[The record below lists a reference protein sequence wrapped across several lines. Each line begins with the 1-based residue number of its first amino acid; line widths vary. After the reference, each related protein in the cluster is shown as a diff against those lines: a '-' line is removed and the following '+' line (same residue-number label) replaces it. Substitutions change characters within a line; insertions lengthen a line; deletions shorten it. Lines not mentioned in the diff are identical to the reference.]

1 MAGDI
6 NLNDLLR
13 RYRTHPFEDYV
24 VETPHTGRLQLKV
37 EQGQE
42 VKGPS
47 GKWGQKPG
55 TLLFVLE
62 RERNPK
68 KVYSRNTGI
77 ISEVRTDLNEAFVEA
92 REPVL
97 TVQHRLNKEEIIDR
111 ILKEVLSI
119 YSAPQRARYFLV
131 PEIAAQIEKNI
142 EKGVSIKKGD
152 EILIM
157 SLMKRDTIL
166 EYDGEPGVIYK
177 VYFQSGQTVEQ
188 GQSLLGVCPPA
199 KLQYV
204 QKVVQRIRTEWDE

>member
-24 VETPHTGRLQLKV
+24 VETPHTGKINLKV

-42 VKGPS
+42 VQGPS

-68 KVYSRNTGI
+68 KIYSKSTGVVA
-77 ISEVRTDLNEAFVEA
+77 EVRKDLDNSFVEA
-92 REPVL
+92 GEPVL
-97 TVQHRLNKEEIIDR
+97 TIQHRLNKEEIIDR

-119 YSAPQRARYFLV
+119 YSAPQRARYFLM
-131 PEIAAQIEKNI
+131 PEISAQLEKNS
-142 EKGVSIKKGD
+142 EKGVPIKSGD

-188 GQSLLGVCPPA
+188 GQPLLGVCPPT